1 MAILCYGC
9 DCAVI
14 GGSLVNGT
22 GLSEQKR
29 RLKRALKSK
38 FEEQNW
44 YSDSGSELFMP
55 FALRPGGFLVCM
67 RLRPGDQIYVDAPE
81 RILSDRVS
89 SRRTLNLLTE
99 LGVTVHSLVK
109 GIRDIPNT
117 KDAAEIGYF
126 RWSEMLHRLQ
136 YSDKSARSL
145 DPDDLYTIKVPIGWQ
160 YSRSGKAIIPNMQ
173 DRVFAKAIT
182 DALADNFLKQTD
194 MLWMFNIKHKV
205 GYAMCAAYEA
215 GFPLRKHAINYERPI
230 MADGPALPTIKH
242 ILYSLAIRP
251 LTVRELAK
259 ECCMSLFRAYRVAR
273 RLYAY
278 KGDFRLLNAERIK
291 TRLYGCFAGV
301 HFDSHVHLRVPE
313 TVRELVLSESPLINY
328 ERIADHVNR
337 VSDSARIFR
346 GLDGVSSTGAWETD
360 EPSEPEPDSPDT
372 PLPPSRQPD
381 QEPGP
386 D

>member
-1 MAILCYGC
+1 MSIICYGC

-29 RLKRALKSK
+29 RLKLALKK
-38 FEEQNW
+38 RFDDANW

-55 FALRPGGFLVCM
+55 FSLRPGGFLVCM
-67 RLRPGDQIYVDAPE
+67 RLRHGDKIYVDAPE
-81 RILSDRVS
+81 RILSDKVS
-89 SRRTLNLLTE
+89 SRRTLGLLSE

-109 GIRDIPNT
+109 GMKTIQDT
-117 KDAAEIGYF
+117 EDSAEIGYF

-136 YSDKSARSL
+136 YRDKSARSL
-145 DPDDLYTIKVPIGWQ
+145 DPDDLYELKVPIGWK
-160 YSRSGKAIIPNMQ
+160 YGKNGKAIVPNMQ

-194 MLWMFNIKHKV
+194 MLWMFNIKHKI

-215 GFPLRKHAINYERPI
+215 GFPLRKHAVSYERPI
-230 MADGPALPTIKH
+230 MADGQALPTIKH
-242 ILYSLAIRP
+242 ILYSLALRP

-278 KGDFRLLNAERIK
+278 KGDFRLLNAERVK
-291 TRLYGCFAGV
+291 TRLYGRFAGV
-301 HFDSHVHLRVPE
+301 HFNGHVHLEVPGD
-313 TVRELVLSESPLINY
+313 VRELVLSESPLINY

-337 VSDSARIFR
+337 VYDSARIFR
-346 GLDGVSSTGAWETD
+346 GLDGVDSTGAWEIA
-360 EPSEPEPDSPDT
+360 EPDEPEPDSPDI